1 MNPKIISGD
10 NFTDNRGTLRF
21 NNDFDASKIKRIYF
35 IENENTSFIRAWQ
48 GHQIESRW
56 FSVIKGT
63 FKIQLIA
70 IDNWENPSKN
80 LNKITFIINENQF
93 DVLEIPQGYVSSI
106 QAIELNSKL
115 LVMADYSFNEIK
127 DEYRFS
133 PDYFEL

>member
-1 MNPKIISGD
+1 MNPIIIRGKK
-10 NFTDNRGTLRF
+10 FTDNRGTLIF

-35 IENENTSFIRAWQ
+35 IENKNTSITRAWQ

-56 FSVIKGT
+56 FSVLKGA

-80 LNKITFIINENQF
+80 LKKITFIINENQF
-93 DVLEIPQGYVSSI
+93 DVLHIPYGYVSSI

-133 PDYFEL
+133 TDYFEL

>member
-1 MNPKIISGD
+1 MKPKIISGK
-10 NFTDNRGTLRF
+10 NHKDNRGTLRF

-35 IENENTSFIRAWQ
+35 IENENTSIIRAWQ

-93 DVLEIPQGYVSSI
+93 DVLQIPPGHVSSI

-115 LVMADYSFNEIK
+115 LVMADYSLNEIK
-127 DEYRFS
+127 DEYRFPS
-133 PDYFEL
+133 DYFES